1 MAKDKADFLAVRGR
15 MVEVLGMCTD
25 VGAIGHTLKSNVRP
39 PSDVRRNA
47 LFLQKVAKF
56 RLFRRQISGVV
67 RIRG

>member
-1 MAKDKADFLAVRGR
+1 MAKDKPDFLVVRGR

-25 VGAIGHTLKSNVRP
+25 VGAIGHTLKSNVRAAN
-39 PSDVRRNA
+39 DVRRNA
-47 LFLQKVAKF
+47 FLQKVAKF